1 MQISGDRID
10 EIYAGT
16 LDTVRPVLLKLEKES
31 SVHIYPVTHSL
42 SNPTYKVYDIYAAHH
57 LVGSIE
63 LREMHKNRVL
73 VSFCPKR
80 FDQRQIQ
87 LGTVP
92 QEILATFDLFVGT
105 FRARLQELG
114 FICFSTSPREQRV

>member
-10 EIYAGT
+10 EIYTGT
-16 LDTVRPVLLKLEKES
+16 LDTIRPILLKLEKES
-31 SVHIYPVTHSL
+31 SIHIYPVTRSL

-73 VSFCPKR
+73 VTFCPKQ

-92 QEILATFDLFVGT
+92 QEILSTYNQFISA
-105 FRARLQELG
+105 FRNRLQDLG
-114 FICFSTSPREQRV
+114 FNCYSTSLREQRA